1 MSDKKYYEANKE
13 KLIDYQKKYYK
24 ANKES
29 LVEYGKDYY
38 VNNRDKKQSY
48 LAENKAKIA
57 AKKKLYYEANKAKL
71 IKLQSDWS
79 IANKDKTRIYQKKRL
94 AEDVVYRLR
103 VNVKNLIGNSLRN
116 NNFKKTSR
124 TEQILGCSFE
134 EFKILLESKFESW
147 MNWDNRGLYNG
158 ELNFGWDIDHIIPLS
173 SATCEADIIKLN
185 HYTNLQPLC
194 SYTNRKI
201 KRDF

>member
-1 MSDKKYYEANKE
+1 MSNKNYYEVNKE
-13 KLIDYQKKYYK
+13 RLIDYQKKYYK

-38 VNNRDKKQSY
+38 VNNKDKKLSY

-57 AKKKLYYEANKAKL
+57 AKKKLYYEANKVKL
-71 IKLQSDWS
+71 IKAQNDWS

-94 AEDVVYRLR
+94 AEDVVYRLK

-124 TEQILGCSFE
+124 TEQILGCTFE
-134 EFKILLESKFESW
+134 EFKALLESRWEPW
-147 MNWDNRGLYNG
+147 MSWDNRGLYNG
-158 ELNFGWDIDHIIPLS
+158 ELNHGWDIDHVIPLS

-201 KRDF
+201 KRDS